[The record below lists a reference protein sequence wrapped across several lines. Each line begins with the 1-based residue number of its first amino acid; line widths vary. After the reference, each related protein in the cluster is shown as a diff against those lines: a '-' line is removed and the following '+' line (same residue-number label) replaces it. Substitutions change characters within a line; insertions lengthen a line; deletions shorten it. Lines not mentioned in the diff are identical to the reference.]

1 MDETITGLIAA
12 HKTSQLIGREP
23 ELAQIQE
30 AIFAAGTDFRLVFI
44 RGPHEAAERGEPEGG
59 YGKTRLIE
67 EIHRLLSDPQSRWQR
82 RADRPVAVTEPI
94 DLIDIHL
101 HAQSHF
107 VRALSESYHAEVHFP
122 AFEDAY
128 KNYQRQLGQGME
140 YRLVREAAE
149 RAERAFLTDYE
160 KTAGERRLVWLLD
173 TTEQLAILSSEWL
186 LDKGVLTPDDMQTR
200 TLEWLKRQIAAQK
213 LPNTTLICAGR
224 GRGGRRFFDELKTAV
239 KDAYGEAAVG
249 TVVKE
254 VWAEPFTADE
264 TREYFR
270 VLAAELAQRP
280 QPEAARLAKD
290 IQYLA
295 DNEER
300 SKVVWLYTGG
310 VPVRLALYAQLVAEG
325 RHVPEQLQ
333 WSWKR
338 VVNEVGTDSTANTT
352 PALEW
357 AQWQV
362 EEHFINLLF
371 DSRNVADLRYRILLA
386 LVRARRGLSA
396 AQLHFVL
403 DNLKG
408 LSPEEWKANPQRVNQ
423 IDEQLQQMAGLFLV
437 RSRPTWWRFD
447 EADTTEPQP
456 GAVRHG
462 LQDDIYRLFA
472 EHMSPLYPDP
482 EPNTRLARI
491 RERLEADRARYEQNR
506 RDEQAAR
513 RTLYT
518 QLQKWA
524 IFQRDKLQQQRR
536 EYQESDERSLRLFAP
551 TEARRLTFPPLGDRE
566 REHRNKI
573 QEAIREL
580 DLEAMY
586 YGLLLDPEKGF
597 NEDFFE
603 LASRRRFIAAEDEDY
618 EILIQAELWRM
629 LHDEDALRFVD
640 FKPRQVVFDRGE
652 TLLQVL
658 RRAVQHDDAVR
669 WVMRF
674 VFRKDYQ
681 RAIDFADNIDR
692 AAESLQFGNQQD
704 KKDWRSWNHTFAR
717 GQRTCWRSYARILM
731 ADNVEEA
738 VSELK
743 QTVDVLV
750 EFTRKTESEIV
761 VPAAESKVGVDE
773 KGFCGVPGNGMQGT
787 ASHHPAYRLMRRVIS
802 FIYNAMGYGCVNLG
816 QFRKALD
823 YYGRALYYIR
833 EVGMLAFRAN
843 VLNNQSRLLSDMGRM
858 RAVRVCRDGL
868 EIRKQLGEE
877 VAIAYSHN
885 TLALIFNDRNEPE
898 DAWKEAALAVAYFRR
913 AEEPRGL
920 GLALLQLGEALR
932 RLANRSR
939 YQEASVTEA
948 EQLYSVAEELLT
960 EAHGLF
966 LPLNP
971 DHPEPGRIDLNEP
984 ARRIEARIE
993 LGCLHRDRIR
1003 AASGEGRSPR
1013 WPTRYRDALYY
1024 LTEAA
1029 NEAKQLRL
1037 KRLEMD
1043 ARVNIGL
1050 THFYAGKYQ
1059 EAETVLREI
1068 EEEIEQD
1075 GIETKRPYL
1084 IRPIDKDNLPEGYAP
1099 RPAERDNLLIFAQ
1112 LSKMYGLRGYLALE
1126 QFMKRTKEIGEEHP
1140 GDEQREHRQHLVA
1153 HDEEA
1158 KQYLNRAAECYSL
1171 GAWYAQ
1177 LYSPRSSSLTL
1188 LYDRLYSYIK
1198 KFNGREQDDFYR
1210 AVQAQRQRYPVDTI
1224 SANIEDLGNI
1234 EQFLYEV
1241 AGLSDEILKLE
1252 GGADD

>member
-12 HKTSQLIGREP
+12 HKTSQLIGRGP

-44 RGPHEAAERGEPEGG
+44 RGPREAAERGEPEGG

-67 EIHRLLSDPQSRWQR
+67 EIHRLLSDPQSKWR
-82 RADRPVAVTEPI
+82 RQADRSVAVTEPI

-107 VRALSESYHAEVHFP
+107 VRTLSESYHSEVHFP
-122 AFEDAY
+122 AYDDAY
-128 KNYQRQLGQGME
+128 KNYQRQLNQGME

-160 KTAGERRLVWLLD
+160 KAASEQRLVWLLD

-200 TLEWLKRQIAAQK
+200 TLEWLKRQITAQK

-224 GRGGRRFFDELKTAV
+224 GRGGGRFFNELKTAV
-239 KDAYGEAAVG
+239 KNAYGEGAAK

-270 VLAAELAQRP
+270 VLATELAQRP

-295 DNEER
+295 DSEER
-300 SKVVWLYTGG
+300 AKVVWLYTGG

-325 RHVPEQLQ
+325 RRVPEQLQ
-333 WSWKR
+333 WPWKR
-338 VVNEVGTDSTANTT
+338 AVAEVGTESPGNN

-357 AQWQV
+357 AQWQI

-371 DSRNVADLRYRILLA
+371 DPHNVTDLRYRILLA

-396 AQLHFVL
+396 QQLHFVL
-403 DNLKG
+403 DNPTG
-408 LSPEEWKANPQRVNQ
+408 LSPKDWKANPQRVDQ
-423 IDEQLQQMAGLFLV
+423 IDEQLRQMAGLFLV
-437 RSRPTWWRFD
+437 RSRPTWWRFN

-472 EHMSPLYPDP
+472 EHMSPLYPNP

-491 RERLEADRARYEQNR
+491 REKLEADRARYEQNR

-536 EYQESDERSLRLFAP
+536 EYQESDERSLRLFSPAD
-551 TEARRLTFPPLGDRE
+551 ARRLTFPPLGDRGQE
-566 REHRNKI
+566 QRNKI
-573 QEAIREL
+573 REAIRDL
-580 DLEAMY
+580 DLESMT

-597 NEDFFE
+597 NEDYYE
-603 LASRRRFIAAEDEDY
+603 LSNRHYRGTEDEDY
-618 EILIQAELWRM
+618 DILTQAEMWRI
-629 LHDEDALRFVD
+629 LHDEDTLRFVD
-640 FKPRQVVFDRGE
+640 FEGREAVFERGE
-652 TLLQVL
+652 TPLLILQ
-658 RRAVQHDDAVR
+658 RAAQQEDAVR
-669 WVMRF
+669 WIQRF
-674 VFRKDYQ
+674 LFRKDYQ
-681 RAIDFADNIDR
+681 RAVDFADAIDT
-692 AAESLQFGNQQD
+692 AVADLKSGNAQAQ
-704 KKDWRSWNHTFAR
+704 KDWASWNHTFAR
-717 GQRTCWRSYARILM
+717 GQRACWRQFALITMSHDVPQAIERLEKVVADLVLLARRTQQ
-731 ADNVEEA
+731 
-738 VSELK
+738 
-743 QTVDVLV
+743 QTAIPASRS
-750 EFTRKTESEIV
+750 FTQR
-761 VPAAESKVGVDE
+761 DE
-773 KGFCGVPGNGMQGT
+773 QGFRRARGQ
-787 ASHHPAYRLMRRVIS
+787 SRHHPAYRLLRRVLS
-802 FIYNAMGYGCVNLG
+802 FSYNAMGYGCVNLG
-816 QFRKALD
+816 QFRKALK
-823 YYGRALYYIR
+823 YYGLALYYIR
-833 EVGMLAFRAN
+833 EAGMLAFRAN

-898 DAWKEAALAVAYFRR
+898 NAWKEAALAVAYFRR

-939 YQEASVTEA
+939 YQEATVTEA
-948 EQLYSVAEELLT
+948 EQLYSVAEEVLT

-966 LPLNP
+966 LPP
-971 DHPEPGRIDLNEP
+971 DPHHPEPGRVDLNEP
-984 ARRIEARIE
+984 ARRVEARIE
-993 LGCLHRDRIR
+993 LGCLYRDRIR
-1003 AASGEGRSPR
+1003 ATSGEGRSIR
-1013 WPTRYRDALYY
+1013 WQTRYRDALYY

-1029 NEAKQLRL
+1029 NEAKELKL

-1050 THFYAGKYQ
+1050 THFYAGEY
-1059 EAETVLREI
+1059 EAAEKVLKEI
-1068 EEEIEQD
+1068 EEEIEQT
-1075 GIETKRPYL
+1075 GIETQQPYL
-1084 IRPIDKDNLPEGYAP
+1084 IRPIDKDKWPKGYVP
-1099 RPAERDNLLIFAQ
+1099 KPMERDNLLVFAQ
-1112 LSKMYGLRGYLALE
+1112 LSKMYGMRGYLALE
-1126 QFMKRTKEIGEEHP
+1126 QFMERTKEIGEEHP
-1140 GDEQREHRQHLVA
+1140 GDEQREYRQYLVA
-1153 HDEEA
+1153 HDDKA
-1158 KQYLNRAAECYSL
+1158 KQHLNRAAECYSV

-1177 LYSPRSSSLTL
+1177 LYSPRSSALTL

-1210 AVQAQRQRYPVDTI
+1210 AVQAQRQRYPVDEI
-1224 SANIEDLGNI
+1224 RASIEDLGNI

-1241 AGLSDEILKLE
+1241 AGLSDEILNLE